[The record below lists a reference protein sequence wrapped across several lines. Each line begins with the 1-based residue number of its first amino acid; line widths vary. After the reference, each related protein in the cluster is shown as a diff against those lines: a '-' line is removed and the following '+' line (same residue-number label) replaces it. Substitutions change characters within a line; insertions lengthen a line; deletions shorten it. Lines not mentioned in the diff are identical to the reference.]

1 MIRMARTMLR
11 GIHLIL
17 HPLLVLTADQMSK
30 FSGWTD
36 RFSPVS
42 AHNLDDHASTSAA
55 HRKRLVHYLIA
66 LPTDTTQTI
75 YIFVSPHF
83 LSTHGDVRRTLLRSV
98 CFGSLQ
104 SIILDKAH
112 LLAKQATSFWPKL
125 RMIGT
130 AFLQPLYQSTSPKKH
145 TFPILPA
152 HLNNHSCLERLTRTS
167 FLLKYCC

>member
-1 MIRMARTMLR
+1 MLQ
-11 GIHLIL
+11 GIYLI
-17 HPLLVLTADQMSK
+17 HRRILVLTADPMSK
-30 FSGWTD
+30 FSGGAD
-36 RFSPVS
+36 IFCPVS
-42 AHNLDDHASTSAA
+42 AYNLINYASTLAA
-55 HRKRLVHYLIA
+55 HQKRLINHLLA
-66 LPTDTTQTI
+66 LPIDITHAI
-75 YIFVSPHF
+75 YVYVLSHF
-83 LSTHGDVRRTLLRSV
+83 LSTHGHVRRALLHCV